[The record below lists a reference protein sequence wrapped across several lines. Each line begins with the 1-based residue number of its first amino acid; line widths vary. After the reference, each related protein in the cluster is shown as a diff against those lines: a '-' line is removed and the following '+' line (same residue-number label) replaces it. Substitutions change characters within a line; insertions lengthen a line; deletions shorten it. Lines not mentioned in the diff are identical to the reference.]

1 MESILEKMISK
12 YNTTNVLSKINAI
25 KEVIQEVVLSSLSRT
40 DFFDKA
46 AFYGGTALRIFYN
59 LNRFSEDLD
68 FTLINKDDDFSLNK
82 YFSIIEKEVNSLG
95 LDFKIESKIKHKE
108 SNIQTA
114 YLKGNQIEHLLIF
127 YPSNPNITFINPD
140 QVIKIK
146 LEIDINPPKF
156 ANFETK
162 YRLDPFPYEICLY
175 DLPTLFSSKIA
186 ALLCRS
192 WKNRIKGRDLYDF
205 LYYTK
210 LNTPFN
216 LKHLESRLI
225 YNSVIKENSNLTLE
239 NVKKLLNDKF
249 DSINYEDAKKD
260 VVNFIQD
267 EKELKGIEIW
277 SKNLFKYFTKELKAK

>member
-25 KEVIQEVVLSSLSRT
+25 KEVIQEVILSSLSRT

-46 AFYGGTALRIFYN
+46 AFYGETALRIFYN

-82 YFSIIEKEVNSLG
+82 YFSIIEKEINSLG

-140 QVIKIK
+140 QVIKIN

-225 YNSVIKENSNLTLE
+225 YNGVIKENSNLTLE

-277 SKNLFKYFTKELKAK
+277 SKDLFKYFTKELKAK